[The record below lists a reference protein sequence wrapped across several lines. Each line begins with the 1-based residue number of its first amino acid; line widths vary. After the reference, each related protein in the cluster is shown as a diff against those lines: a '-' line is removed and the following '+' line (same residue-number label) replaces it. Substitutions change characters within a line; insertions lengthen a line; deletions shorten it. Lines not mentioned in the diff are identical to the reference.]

1 MPWSTPIVAGS
12 ASLWSATTSAAVCRV
27 LTRRFRIAVL
37 RVLSDN
43 QGGLCHLTLQYID
56 WLTLQLIPDTAETE
70 WLDRHG
76 DIWLTNA
83 DGTTGRKMA
92 TLAEGAVEVTGNGGT
107 AIPVGHRFL
116 YSGGQTYEA
125 LELVILLADAA
136 TPVPVRA
143 LDPGAAGNLP
153 PGTIVSMVPLA
164 GIDTGAT
171 VVNLDGGTD
180 EENDDDLRVRV
191 LATHSPAAD
200 GRCRP

>member
-1 MPWSTPIVAGS
+1 
-12 ASLWSATTSAAVCRV
+12 
-27 LTRRFRIAVL
+27 
-37 RVLSDN
+37 
-43 QGGLCHLTLQYID
+43 
-56 WLTLQLIPDTAETE
+56 
-70 WLDRHG
+70 
-76 DIWLTNA
+76 
-83 DGTTGRKMA
+83 MA
-92 TLAEGAVEVTGNGGT
+92 TLAEGEVEVTGNGGT

-125 LELVILLADAA
+125 LELTILLADAA

-191 LATHSPAAD
+191 LQRIRQPPMGGAAHD
-200 GRCRP
+200 YVRWTLAVPGVTRAWCAPLEMGIGTVTVALHVRRACAPITTDFRSKKTSTG